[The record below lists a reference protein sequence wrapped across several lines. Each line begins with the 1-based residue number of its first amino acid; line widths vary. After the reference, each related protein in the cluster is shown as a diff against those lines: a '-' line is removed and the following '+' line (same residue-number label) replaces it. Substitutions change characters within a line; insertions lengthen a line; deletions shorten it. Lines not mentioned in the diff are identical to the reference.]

1 MHNNGSSGEG
11 EGVGEGE
18 GEGDV
23 EQSTERS
30 EGFLA
35 LIPFP
40 SATLLVNFV
49 LLASNTFP
57 CISYISR
64 FSLSP
69 AAS

>member
-1 MHNNGSSGEG
+1 MHNNGSSGVG
-11 EGVGEGE
+11 EGVGE

-35 LIPFP
+35 LIPLP